1 MGTDMESNE
10 SIEWIGYAPSGK
22 KIGRI
27 TAPAG
32 FARYVTFD
40 KTDEI
45 GDRIEVIFDSRH
57 VNEDILYAMTLNFQ
71 RLACMVDRRI
81 YENPKER

>member
-1 MGTDMESNE
+1 MKSNE
-10 SIEWIGYAPSGK
+10 SIEWIGYAPSGR

-27 TAPAG
+27 IHPAG
-32 FARYVTFD
+32 FARYVTFN

-57 VNEDILYAMTLNFQ
+57 INEDILYAMTLDFQ
-71 RLACMVDRRI
+71 RLACILDRKV
-81 YENPKER
+81 YENPRENGL